1 MLEVLAHIR
10 QSPLAKLVAG
20 SSVDSAIG
28 AHGVL
33 LVQFAVGVLVSG
45 AVGVLEQ
52 AVFDFPRFLSRKSR
66 TAASFSTQSQYQ
78 GDFLILT
85 RSRPIP
91 T

>member
-1 MLEVLAHIR
+1 MLEVLAHLR

-33 LVQFAVGVLVSG
+33 LVQLAVGVLVSG

-66 TAASFSTQSQYQ
+66 TQSQDQ

-85 RSRPIP
+85 
-91 T
+91 